1 MRKLLSTLLALSLAL
16 SLGACAV
23 KVDPTGPDAPKPSQ
37 PETPELTFAVGTPL
51 THESTYTADDG
62 TLLLHTNY
70 ELPQLELRTADGALY
85 EPGAAATQS
94 AAVAVRD
101 AFNAEM
107 ERCYAAVLSNESE
120 LAQEARD
127 HYGSDSMSF
136 EYIYYEDELLGE
148 VVYQTDGL
156 ISVLANAYAFYGGAH
171 PNTSTLTWSFDLTTG
186 EFLTLDSLDAQPS
199 TDSALGESLTHTLA
213 MAVLEQID
221 AQGLSEYYFED
232 YASYIFDL
240 AANASFYFNGK
251 GLTIVFDPAVIAP
264 YAASAQKF
272 EIPYSRFYNALDS
285 HTQSLLN
292 VPQDEIIIADYY
304 TTKTLW
310 SWFNMTT
317 PPVDSGAPGITV
329 DGLPLARVTLG
340 DVNTLDELRAQG
352 FKAFY
357 VAIGCQGGRLAGIPG
372 EDAEDVTVA
381 VDFLREV
388 NSGKIDALPG
398 RTIVVGGGN
407 VAIDVARNACR
418 LGSEHVEMFCLESE
432 AQMPASEEERREAIE
447 DGAHISCGWGPKE
460 VHLDEAGRVCG
471 ITFKRCTRV
480 FDDEGRFA
488 PEYDENDLRRVD
500 ADRVIMSIGQSI
512 VWGDLLAG
520 SKVELGRGQGA
531 LADPQTY
538 QTAEPDIFVGG
549 DVYTGPSFAID
560 AIAAGHEAAVSIH
573 RFVQPGST
581 LTIGRNQRRYTALD
595 RDDVV
600 LESYDNASREVAH
613 VDREREKAAPFSEY
627 VETFTEEQ
635 VRAETARCLGCGAS
649 IVDPNKCI
657 GCGVCTTKCEFD
669 AIHLHRDLPECSK
682 MVKSEDKF
690 KAILPYM
697 AKREIK
703 IRFAK
708 KEK

>member
-1 MRKLLSTLLALSLAL
+1 MKKLLSTLLALSLAL

-186 EFLTLDSLDAQPS
+186 EFLTLDGLDAQPS

-240 AANASFYFNGK
+240 AANASFYFNDK
-251 GLTIVFDPAVIAP
+251 GMTITFDPAVIAP

-285 HTQSLLN
+285 HTQSLLD

-340 DVNTLDELRAQG
+340 DVNTLDELRALL
-352 FKAFY
+352 
-357 VAIGCQGGRLAGIPG
+357 C
-372 EDAEDVTVA
+372 
-381 VDFLREV
+381 
-388 NSGKIDALPG
+388 
-398 RTIVVGGGN
+398 
-407 VAIDVARNACR
+407 
-418 LGSEHVEMFCLESE
+418 EHVSAELADEWLATGRFVES
-432 AQMPASEEERREAIE
+432 
-447 DGAHISCGWGPKE
+447 DGALYAAW
-460 VHLDEAGRVCG
+460 
-471 ITFKRCTRV
+471 
-480 FDDEGRFA
+480 
-488 PEYDENDLRRVD
+488 
-500 ADRVIMSIGQSI
+500 ADRGSDITIDTESYLVA
-512 VWGDLLAG
+512 WNGDSG
-520 SKVELGRGQGA
+520 ELI
-531 LADPQTY
+531 QTI
-538 QTAEPDIFVGG
+538 TRRAWND
-549 DVYTGPSFAID
+549 
-560 AIAAGHEAAVSIH
+560 AAGNFVPVPGTETYSYPFTTVNGHAV
-573 RFVQPGST
+573 
-581 LTIGRNQRRYTALD
+581 
-595 RDDVV
+595 
-600 LESYDNASREVAH
+600 
-613 VDREREKAAPFSEY
+613 FSA
-627 VETFTEEQ
+627 FP
-635 VRAETARCLGCGAS
+635 C
-649 IVDPNKCI
+649 
-657 GCGVCTTKCEFD
+657 
-669 AIHLHRDLPECSK
+669 
-682 MVKSEDKF
+682 
-690 KAILPYM
+690 PY
-697 AKREIK
+697 
-703 IRFAK
+703 
-708 KEK
+708 

>member
-1 MRKLLSTLLALSLAL
+1 MKKLFASLLALSLAL

-85 EPGAAATQS
+85 EPGTAATQS

-120 LAQEARD
+120 LVQEARD

-186 EFLTLDSLDAQPS
+186 EFLTLDGLDAQPS
-199 TDSALGESLTHTLA
+199 SDSALGESLTHTLA

-240 AANASFYFNGK
+240 AANASFYFNDK
-251 GLTIVFDPAVIAP
+251 GMTITFDPAVIAP

-292 VPQDEIIIADYY
+292 VPQDEIILADYY

-340 DVNTLDELRAQG
+340 DVNTLDELRALLCEHVSAELADEWLATG
-352 FKAFY
+352 RFVESDGALY
-357 VAIGCQGGRLAGIPG
+357 AAWADRGSDITIDTESYLVAWNGDSG
-372 EDAEDVTVA
+372 ELMQTITRREWNDETG
-381 VDFLREV
+381 DFV
-388 NSGKIDALPG
+388 P
-398 RTIVVGGGN
+398 VP
-407 VAIDVARNACR
+407 
-418 LGSEHVEMFCLESE
+418 GSETYYGYPFTTMNRH
-432 AQMPASEEERREAIE
+432 A
-447 DGAHISCGWGPKE
+447 
-460 VHLDEAGRVCG
+460 
-471 ITFKRCTRV
+471 V
-480 FDDEGRFA
+480 FSAF
-488 PEYDENDLRRVD
+488 P
-500 ADRVIMSIGQSI
+500 
-512 VWGDLLAG
+512 
-520 SKVELGRGQGA
+520 
-531 LADPQTY
+531 
-538 QTAEPDIFVGG
+538 
-549 DVYTGPSFAID
+549 
-560 AIAAGHEAAVSIH
+560 
-573 RFVQPGST
+573 
-581 LTIGRNQRRYTALD
+581 
-595 RDDVV
+595 
-600 LESYDNASREVAH
+600 
-613 VDREREKAAPFSEY
+613 
-627 VETFTEEQ
+627 
-635 VRAETARCLGCGAS
+635 C
-649 IVDPNKCI
+649 
-657 GCGVCTTKCEFD
+657 
-669 AIHLHRDLPECSK
+669 
-682 MVKSEDKF
+682 
-690 KAILPYM
+690 PY
-697 AKREIK
+697 
-703 IRFAK
+703 
-708 KEK
+708 

>member
-94 AAVAVRD
+94 TAVAVRD

-136 EYIYYEDELLGE
+136 EYSYYEDELLGE

-171 PNTSTLTWSFDLTTG
+171 PNTSTLAWSFDLTTG
-186 EFLTLDSLDAQPS
+186 EFLTLDGLDAQPS

-240 AANASFYFNGK
+240 AANASFYFNDK
-251 GLTIVFDPAVIAP
+251 GMTITFDPAVIAP

-292 VPQDEIIIADYY
+292 VPQDEIILADYY

-340 DVNTLDELRAQG
+340 DVNTLDELRALLCEHVSAELADEWLATG
-352 FKAFY
+352 RFVESDGALY
-357 VAIGCQGGRLAGIPG
+357 AAWADRGSDITIDTESYLVAWNGDAGEIMQTITRREWNDETG
-372 EDAEDVTVA
+372 
-381 VDFLREV
+381 DFV
-388 NSGKIDALPG
+388 P
-398 RTIVVGGGN
+398 VP
-407 VAIDVARNACR
+407 
-418 LGSEHVEMFCLESE
+418 GSETYYGYPFTTMNRH
-432 AQMPASEEERREAIE
+432 A
-447 DGAHISCGWGPKE
+447 
-460 VHLDEAGRVCG
+460 
-471 ITFKRCTRV
+471 V
-480 FDDEGRFA
+480 FSAF
-488 PEYDENDLRRVD
+488 P
-500 ADRVIMSIGQSI
+500 
-512 VWGDLLAG
+512 
-520 SKVELGRGQGA
+520 
-531 LADPQTY
+531 
-538 QTAEPDIFVGG
+538 
-549 DVYTGPSFAID
+549 
-560 AIAAGHEAAVSIH
+560 
-573 RFVQPGST
+573 
-581 LTIGRNQRRYTALD
+581 
-595 RDDVV
+595 
-600 LESYDNASREVAH
+600 
-613 VDREREKAAPFSEY
+613 
-627 VETFTEEQ
+627 
-635 VRAETARCLGCGAS
+635 C
-649 IVDPNKCI
+649 
-657 GCGVCTTKCEFD
+657 
-669 AIHLHRDLPECSK
+669 
-682 MVKSEDKF
+682 
-690 KAILPYM
+690 PY
-697 AKREIK
+697 
-703 IRFAK
+703 
-708 KEK
+708 

>member
-1 MRKLLSTLLALSLAL
+1 MKKLFASLLTLSLLLSLT
-16 SLGACAV
+16 ACGGNG
-23 KVDPTGPDAPKPSQ
+23 DPTGPDAPKPSQ

-62 TLLLHTNY
+62 TVLLHTNY

-101 AFNAEM
+101 AFNTEM

-186 EFLTLDSLDAQPS
+186 EFLTLDGLDAQPS

-240 AANASFYFNGK
+240 AANASFYFNDK
-251 GLTIVFDPAVIAP
+251 GMTIVFDPAVIAP

-272 EIPYSRFYNALDS
+272 EIPYSRFYNALDA
-285 HTQSLLN
+285 HTQSLLD

-340 DVNTLDELRAQG
+340 DVNTLDELRALLCEHVSAELADEWLATG
-352 FKAFY
+352 RFVESDGALY
-357 VAIGCQGGRLAGIPG
+357 AAWADRGSDITIDTESYLVAWNGDAGEIMQTITRREWNDETG
-372 EDAEDVTVA
+372 
-381 VDFLREV
+381 DFV
-388 NSGKIDALPG
+388 P
-398 RTIVVGGGN
+398 VP
-407 VAIDVARNACR
+407 
-418 LGSEHVEMFCLESE
+418 GSETYYAYPFTTMNRH
-432 AQMPASEEERREAIE
+432 A
-447 DGAHISCGWGPKE
+447 
-460 VHLDEAGRVCG
+460 
-471 ITFKRCTRV
+471 V
-480 FDDEGRFA
+480 FSAF
-488 PEYDENDLRRVD
+488 P
-500 ADRVIMSIGQSI
+500 
-512 VWGDLLAG
+512 
-520 SKVELGRGQGA
+520 
-531 LADPQTY
+531 
-538 QTAEPDIFVGG
+538 
-549 DVYTGPSFAID
+549 
-560 AIAAGHEAAVSIH
+560 
-573 RFVQPGST
+573 
-581 LTIGRNQRRYTALD
+581 
-595 RDDVV
+595 
-600 LESYDNASREVAH
+600 
-613 VDREREKAAPFSEY
+613 
-627 VETFTEEQ
+627 
-635 VRAETARCLGCGAS
+635 C
-649 IVDPNKCI
+649 
-657 GCGVCTTKCEFD
+657 
-669 AIHLHRDLPECSK
+669 
-682 MVKSEDKF
+682 
-690 KAILPYM
+690 PY
-697 AKREIK
+697 
-703 IRFAK
+703 
-708 KEK
+708 

>member
-1 MRKLLSTLLALSLAL
+1 MKKLLSTLLALSLAL

-23 KVDPTGPDAPKPSQ
+23 KVDPSEPDAPKPSQ

-94 AAVAVRD
+94 ATVAVRD

-186 EFLTLDSLDAQPS
+186 EFLTLDGLDAQPS

-240 AANASFYFNGK
+240 AANASFYFNDK
-251 GLTIVFDPAVIAP
+251 GIVIVFDPAVIAP

-317 PPVDSGAPGITV
+317 PPVDSGAPDITV

-340 DVNTLDELRAQG
+340 DVNTLDELRALLCEHVSAELADEWLATG
-352 FKAFY
+352 RFVESDGALY
-357 VAIGCQGGRLAGIPG
+357 AACADRGSDITIDTESYLVAWNGDAGEIMQTITRREWNDETG
-372 EDAEDVTVA
+372 
-381 VDFLREV
+381 DFV
-388 NSGKIDALPG
+388 P
-398 RTIVVGGGN
+398 VP
-407 VAIDVARNACR
+407 
-418 LGSEHVEMFCLESE
+418 GSETYYAYPFTTMNRH
-432 AQMPASEEERREAIE
+432 A
-447 DGAHISCGWGPKE
+447 
-460 VHLDEAGRVCG
+460 
-471 ITFKRCTRV
+471 V
-480 FDDEGRFA
+480 FSAF
-488 PEYDENDLRRVD
+488 P
-500 ADRVIMSIGQSI
+500 
-512 VWGDLLAG
+512 
-520 SKVELGRGQGA
+520 
-531 LADPQTY
+531 
-538 QTAEPDIFVGG
+538 
-549 DVYTGPSFAID
+549 
-560 AIAAGHEAAVSIH
+560 
-573 RFVQPGST
+573 
-581 LTIGRNQRRYTALD
+581 
-595 RDDVV
+595 
-600 LESYDNASREVAH
+600 
-613 VDREREKAAPFSEY
+613 
-627 VETFTEEQ
+627 
-635 VRAETARCLGCGAS
+635 C
-649 IVDPNKCI
+649 
-657 GCGVCTTKCEFD
+657 
-669 AIHLHRDLPECSK
+669 
-682 MVKSEDKF
+682 
-690 KAILPYM
+690 PY
-697 AKREIK
+697 
-703 IRFAK
+703 
-708 KEK
+708 

>member
-1 MRKLLSTLLALSLAL
+1 MKKLFASLLALSLAL

-120 LAQEARD
+120 LVQEARD

-186 EFLTLDSLDAQPS
+186 EFLTLDGLDAQPS

-240 AANASFYFNGK
+240 AANASFYFNDK

-272 EIPYSRFYNALDS
+272 EIPYSRFYNALDA
-285 HTQSLLN
+285 HTQSLLD

-340 DVNTLDELRAQG
+340 DVNTLDELRALLCEHVSAELADEWLATG
-352 FKAFY
+352 RFVESDGALY
-357 VAIGCQGGRLAGIPG
+357 AAWADRGSDITIDTESYLVAWNGDAGEIMQTITRREWNDETG
-372 EDAEDVTVA
+372 
-381 VDFLREV
+381 DFV
-388 NSGKIDALPG
+388 P
-398 RTIVVGGGN
+398 VP
-407 VAIDVARNACR
+407 
-418 LGSEHVEMFCLESE
+418 GSETYYAYPFTTMNRH
-432 AQMPASEEERREAIE
+432 A
-447 DGAHISCGWGPKE
+447 
-460 VHLDEAGRVCG
+460 
-471 ITFKRCTRV
+471 V
-480 FDDEGRFA
+480 FSAF
-488 PEYDENDLRRVD
+488 P
-500 ADRVIMSIGQSI
+500 
-512 VWGDLLAG
+512 
-520 SKVELGRGQGA
+520 
-531 LADPQTY
+531 
-538 QTAEPDIFVGG
+538 
-549 DVYTGPSFAID
+549 
-560 AIAAGHEAAVSIH
+560 
-573 RFVQPGST
+573 
-581 LTIGRNQRRYTALD
+581 
-595 RDDVV
+595 
-600 LESYDNASREVAH
+600 
-613 VDREREKAAPFSEY
+613 
-627 VETFTEEQ
+627 
-635 VRAETARCLGCGAS
+635 C
-649 IVDPNKCI
+649 
-657 GCGVCTTKCEFD
+657 
-669 AIHLHRDLPECSK
+669 
-682 MVKSEDKF
+682 
-690 KAILPYM
+690 PY
-697 AKREIK
+697 
-703 IRFAK
+703 
-708 KEK
+708 

>member
-1 MRKLLSTLLALSLAL
+1 MKKLFASLLALSLAL

-340 DVNTLDELRAQG
+340 DVNTLDELRALLCEHVSAELADEWLATG
-352 FKAFY
+352 RFVESDGALY
-357 VAIGCQGGRLAGIPG
+357 AAWADRGSDITIDTESYLVAWNGDAGEIMQTITRREWNDETG
-372 EDAEDVTVA
+372 
-381 VDFLREV
+381 DFV
-388 NSGKIDALPG
+388 P
-398 RTIVVGGGN
+398 VP
-407 VAIDVARNACR
+407 
-418 LGSEHVEMFCLESE
+418 GSETYYGYPFTTMNRH
-432 AQMPASEEERREAIE
+432 A
-447 DGAHISCGWGPKE
+447 
-460 VHLDEAGRVCG
+460 
-471 ITFKRCTRV
+471 V
-480 FDDEGRFA
+480 FSAF
-488 PEYDENDLRRVD
+488 P
-500 ADRVIMSIGQSI
+500 
-512 VWGDLLAG
+512 
-520 SKVELGRGQGA
+520 
-531 LADPQTY
+531 
-538 QTAEPDIFVGG
+538 
-549 DVYTGPSFAID
+549 
-560 AIAAGHEAAVSIH
+560 
-573 RFVQPGST
+573 
-581 LTIGRNQRRYTALD
+581 
-595 RDDVV
+595 
-600 LESYDNASREVAH
+600 
-613 VDREREKAAPFSEY
+613 
-627 VETFTEEQ
+627 
-635 VRAETARCLGCGAS
+635 C
-649 IVDPNKCI
+649 
-657 GCGVCTTKCEFD
+657 
-669 AIHLHRDLPECSK
+669 
-682 MVKSEDKF
+682 
-690 KAILPYM
+690 PY
-697 AKREIK
+697 
-703 IRFAK
+703 
-708 KEK
+708 

>member
-1 MRKLLSTLLALSLAL
+1 MKKLFASLLALSLAL

-23 KVDPTGPDAPKPSQ
+23 KGDPTGPDAPKPSQ

-101 AFNAEM
+101 AFNTEM

-186 EFLTLDSLDAQPS
+186 EFLTLDALNAQPS

-240 AANASFYFNGK
+240 AANASFYFNDK
-251 GLTIVFDPAVIAP
+251 GMTIVFDPAVIAP

-340 DVNTLDELRAQG
+340 DVNTLDELRALLCEHVSAELADEWLATG
-352 FKAFY
+352 RFVESDGALY
-357 VAIGCQGGRLAGIPG
+357 AACADRGSDITIDTESYLVAWNGDAGEIMQTITRREWNDETG
-372 EDAEDVTVA
+372 
-381 VDFLREV
+381 DFV
-388 NSGKIDALPG
+388 P
-398 RTIVVGGGN
+398 VP
-407 VAIDVARNACR
+407 
-418 LGSEHVEMFCLESE
+418 GSETYYGYPFTTMNRH
-432 AQMPASEEERREAIE
+432 A
-447 DGAHISCGWGPKE
+447 
-460 VHLDEAGRVCG
+460 
-471 ITFKRCTRV
+471 V
-480 FDDEGRFA
+480 FSAF
-488 PEYDENDLRRVD
+488 P
-500 ADRVIMSIGQSI
+500 
-512 VWGDLLAG
+512 
-520 SKVELGRGQGA
+520 
-531 LADPQTY
+531 
-538 QTAEPDIFVGG
+538 
-549 DVYTGPSFAID
+549 
-560 AIAAGHEAAVSIH
+560 
-573 RFVQPGST
+573 
-581 LTIGRNQRRYTALD
+581 
-595 RDDVV
+595 
-600 LESYDNASREVAH
+600 
-613 VDREREKAAPFSEY
+613 
-627 VETFTEEQ
+627 
-635 VRAETARCLGCGAS
+635 C
-649 IVDPNKCI
+649 
-657 GCGVCTTKCEFD
+657 
-669 AIHLHRDLPECSK
+669 
-682 MVKSEDKF
+682 
-690 KAILPYM
+690 PY
-697 AKREIK
+697 
-703 IRFAK
+703 
-708 KEK
+708 

>member
-1 MRKLLSTLLALSLAL
+1 MKKLFASLLALSLAL

-23 KVDPTGPDAPKPSQ
+23 KVDPTSTDAPKPSQ

-186 EFLTLDSLDAQPS
+186 EFLTLDGLDAQPS

-240 AANASFYFNGK
+240 AANASFYFNDK
-251 GLTIVFDPAVIAP
+251 GMTIVFDPAVIAP

-285 HTQSLLN
+285 HAQSLLN

-340 DVNTLDELRAQG
+340 DVNTLDELRALL
-352 FKAFY
+352 
-357 VAIGCQGGRLAGIPG
+357 C
-372 EDAEDVTVA
+372 
-381 VDFLREV
+381 
-388 NSGKIDALPG
+388 
-398 RTIVVGGGN
+398 
-407 VAIDVARNACR
+407 
-418 LGSEHVEMFCLESE
+418 EHVSAELADEWLATGRFVES
-432 AQMPASEEERREAIE
+432 
-447 DGAHISCGWGPKE
+447 DGALYAAW
-460 VHLDEAGRVCG
+460 
-471 ITFKRCTRV
+471 
-480 FDDEGRFA
+480 
-488 PEYDENDLRRVD
+488 
-500 ADRVIMSIGQSI
+500 ADRGSDITIDTESYLVA
-512 VWGDLLAG
+512 WNGDSG
-520 SKVELGRGQGA
+520 ELI
-531 LADPQTY
+531 QTI
-538 QTAEPDIFVGG
+538 TRRAWND
-549 DVYTGPSFAID
+549 
-560 AIAAGHEAAVSIH
+560 AAGNFVPVPGTETYSYPFTTVNGHAV
-573 RFVQPGST
+573 
-581 LTIGRNQRRYTALD
+581 
-595 RDDVV
+595 
-600 LESYDNASREVAH
+600 
-613 VDREREKAAPFSEY
+613 FSA
-627 VETFTEEQ
+627 FP
-635 VRAETARCLGCGAS
+635 C
-649 IVDPNKCI
+649 
-657 GCGVCTTKCEFD
+657 
-669 AIHLHRDLPECSK
+669 
-682 MVKSEDKF
+682 
-690 KAILPYM
+690 PY
-697 AKREIK
+697 
-703 IRFAK
+703 
-708 KEK
+708 

>member
-1 MRKLLSTLLALSLAL
+1 MKKLLSTLLALSLAL

-186 EFLTLDSLDAQPS
+186 EFLTLDGLDAQPS

-240 AANASFYFNGK
+240 AANASFYFNDK
-251 GLTIVFDPAVIAP
+251 GMTIVFDPAVIAP
-264 YAASAQKF
+264 YAASGPQTF
-272 EIPYSRFYNALDS
+272 EIPYSHFYNALDA
-285 HTQSLLN
+285 HTQSLLD

-340 DVNTLDELRAQG
+340 DVNTLDELRALLCEHVSAELADEWLATG
-352 FKAFY
+352 RFVESDGALY
-357 VAIGCQGGRLAGIPG
+357 AAWADRGSDITIDTESYLVAWNGDAGELMQTITRREWNDETG
-372 EDAEDVTVA
+372 
-381 VDFLREV
+381 DFV
-388 NSGKIDALPG
+388 P
-398 RTIVVGGGN
+398 VP
-407 VAIDVARNACR
+407 
-418 LGSEHVEMFCLESE
+418 GSETYYAYPFTTMSRH
-432 AQMPASEEERREAIE
+432 A
-447 DGAHISCGWGPKE
+447 
-460 VHLDEAGRVCG
+460 
-471 ITFKRCTRV
+471 V
-480 FDDEGRFA
+480 FSAF
-488 PEYDENDLRRVD
+488 P
-500 ADRVIMSIGQSI
+500 
-512 VWGDLLAG
+512 
-520 SKVELGRGQGA
+520 
-531 LADPQTY
+531 
-538 QTAEPDIFVGG
+538 
-549 DVYTGPSFAID
+549 
-560 AIAAGHEAAVSIH
+560 
-573 RFVQPGST
+573 
-581 LTIGRNQRRYTALD
+581 
-595 RDDVV
+595 
-600 LESYDNASREVAH
+600 
-613 VDREREKAAPFSEY
+613 
-627 VETFTEEQ
+627 
-635 VRAETARCLGCGAS
+635 C
-649 IVDPNKCI
+649 
-657 GCGVCTTKCEFD
+657 
-669 AIHLHRDLPECSK
+669 
-682 MVKSEDKF
+682 
-690 KAILPYM
+690 PY
-697 AKREIK
+697 
-703 IRFAK
+703 
-708 KEK
+708 